1 MIETSFTKE
10 DEKIEGSLRP
20 QKLKDYIGQTKIK
33 DSVSVSIEAAKQR
46 QEPLDHILFYGPPGL
61 GKLRW
66 PRFLQTRWAYILRL
80 PADLPLRSRER
91 WRPF

>member
-33 DSVSVSIEAAKQR
+33 DSVSVAIEAAKQR
-46 QEPLDHILFYGPPGL
+46 QEPLDHILF
-61 GKLRW
+61 
-66 PRFLQTRWAYILRL
+66 
-80 PADLPLRSRER
+80 
-91 WRPF
+91 